1 MPGRIVNFFRH
12 LLRKRAV
19 EEALDDE
26 LQSALELLTEEKMNQ
41 GVSHPEARRQALIE
55 LGGVEQVKEQVRSI
69 RASMFLE
76 TLAQDLRYGFRMLR
90 KSPGFTVVAI
100 LTLALGIGANTAIF
114 GLVDSAFLR
123 GLPFREPDRLAYILT
138 VENDDTHTPTP
149 AQYQAV
155 RNESKSFEQIA
166 AQGWADYFYSAD
178 GSLTESLSG
187 SLVTSNWFS
196 TLGVQPLLGRN
207 FR

>member
-76 TLAQDLRYGFRMLR
+76 TFAQDLRYGFRMLR

-100 LTLALGIGANTAIF
+100 LTLALGIGANTAVF

-123 GLPFREPDRLAYILT
+123 GLPFREPERLVYIWTL
-138 VENDDTHTPTP
+138 EANGELHTPTLEE
-149 AQYQAV
+149 YRAV
-155 RNESKSFEQIA
+155 RDNSNSFQQVA
-166 AQGWADYFYSAD
+166 AGGWTNYFFDADNSFS
-178 GSLTESLSG
+178 ESLPG
-187 SLVTSNWFS
+187 F
-196 TLGVQPLLGRN
+196 
-207 FR
+207 